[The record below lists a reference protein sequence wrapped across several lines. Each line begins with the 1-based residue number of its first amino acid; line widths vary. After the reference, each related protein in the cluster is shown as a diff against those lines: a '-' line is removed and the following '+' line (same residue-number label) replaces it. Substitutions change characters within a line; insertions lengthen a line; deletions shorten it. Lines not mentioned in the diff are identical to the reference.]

1 MHVLEQKDVR
11 ALHVSVKDLT
21 AVEGTQATD
30 DLDKDVPDL
39 LLFDVGFAL
48 LVVTDFLEYI
58 SIVSVLHNKA

>member
-1 MHVLEQKDVR
+1 M
-11 ALHVSVKDLT
+11 KDLT